1 MMFAASSLA
10 AIGEELETHLED
22 LYDKRPVPAEGA

>member
-1 MMFAASSLA
+1 MFGAATLA
-10 AIGEELETHLED
+10 AAGDQLETHLEA